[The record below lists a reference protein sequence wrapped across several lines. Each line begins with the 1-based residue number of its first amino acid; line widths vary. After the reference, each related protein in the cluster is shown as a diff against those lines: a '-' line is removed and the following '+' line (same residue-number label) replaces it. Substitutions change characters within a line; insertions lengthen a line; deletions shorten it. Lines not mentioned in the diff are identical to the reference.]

1 MILHLTPGP
10 TPVEIHVHGEFGAT
24 ERITVAPLAG
34 THALNAPAPARG
46 RRWPMVAIPVAVVLA
61 GFIGYR
67 MGTPAPGE
75 GVGRLAAYHSD
86 APRILQPSPTP
97 ARSLAEPIL
106 RTVPQADAAAATS
119 VPAEGPA
126 AVAQVLTQ
134 PPVVTPPAAM
144 PIPAAAPRPAA
155 QGGPNPFGLE

>member
-1 MILHLTPGP
+1 MILQLTPGP

-24 ERITVAPLAG
+24 ERITVAPLADAPVL
-34 THALNAPAPARG
+34 TTPAPARA
-46 RRWPMVAIPVAVVLA
+46 RRWPMVAIPVAAVLA

-67 MGTPAPGE
+67 MGTRAPGE

-86 APRILQPSPTP
+86 SPRILQPSPTP
-97 ARSLAEPIL
+97 ARSLAGPTL

-119 VPAEGPA
+119 GPAEVPA

-144 PIPAAAPRPAA
+144 PVPTAAPRSVA